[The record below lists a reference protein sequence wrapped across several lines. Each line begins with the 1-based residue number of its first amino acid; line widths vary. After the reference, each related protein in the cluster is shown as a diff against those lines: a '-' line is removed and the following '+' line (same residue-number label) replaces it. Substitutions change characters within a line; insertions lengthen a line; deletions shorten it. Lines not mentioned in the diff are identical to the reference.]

1 MKNLI
6 NQLKPEGYYQLK
18 PDLFSTKTVINF
30 SGYEAGNEV
39 LVEFHRTRNHHL
51 YTYRYIKSMEI
62 CEYGKTKIL
71 KWKYRFLVSLLRQ
84 KDADIIGCNEIIPG
98 QSLKKAYAGSVS
110 YV

>member
-6 NQLKPEGYYQLK
+6 NQLKPEGYYQFMLKFPEFKDHNNSMALYYPKNRQKLK

-71 KWKYRFLVSLLRQ
+71 KWKYRFFG
-84 KDADIIGCNEIIPG
+84 KPN
-98 QSLKKAYAGSVS
+98 
-110 YV
+110 

>member
-1 MKNLI
+1 
-6 NQLKPEGYYQLK
+6 
-18 PDLFSTKTVINF
+18 
-30 SGYEAGNEV
+30 
-39 LVEFHRTRNHHL
+39 
-51 YTYRYIKSMEI
+51 MEI